1 MPSFFTPDFGLL
13 FWMLIAFLI
22 VFVLLAKFGFPVIV
36 NMVEKRKDF
45 IDNSLKSAREAN
57 EKLAN
62 IKSESERLLKEAREQ
77 QTLILKEAMATRDNI
92 VKEAQVKAEAEG
104 LRMLNE
110 AKELIQTE
118 KENALHDIKAQVA
131 DLSIQIAEKVMR
143 KELKN
148 DAEQSAMIDRLLSE
162 ITIK

>member
-1 MPSFFTPDFGLL
+1 
-13 FWMLIAFLI
+13 
-22 VFVLLAKFGFPVIV
+22 
-36 NMVEKRKDF
+36 MVEKRKDF